1 MANRKA
7 AQDLILKWIKE
18 IDPSGVNHDMY
29 KNDIFPSMSDKAFG
43 DWMQLIRDEKDYI
56 FVNMPNLKGN
66 KITVANN
73 LKVAKKIGVD
83 FFQRISQIDNDTG
96 KRYTGTRKYLVIHLP
111 IRRQIQMIAD
121 KISVQEGSGKRD
133 ALSGQVTQGT
143 RGSSISYPET
153 LVLYSQGLDR
163 SITELVKARG
173 GDEMASRLLKDEIIA
188 TGNASLANIE
198 NLPTRAKSTDT
209 LSTMLTAM
217 HIKNNL

>member
-29 KNDIFPSMSDKAFG
+29 KNDIFPSMSDKAFD
-43 DWMQLIRDEKDYI
+43 DWMQLIRDKKDYI
-56 FVNMPNLKGN
+56 FVNMPNLKG
-66 KITVANN
+66 KKLTVANN
-73 LKVAKKIGVD
+73 LNVAKKMGVE

>member
-29 KNDIFPSMSDKAFG
+29 KNDIFPSMSDKVFG

>member
-7 AQDLILKWIKE
+7 AEELILKWIKE

-29 KNDIFPSMSDKAFG
+29 KNDIFPSMSDKTFG
-43 DWMQLIRDEKDYI
+43 DWMALIRDGKDYI

-73 LKVAKKIGVD
+73 FKVAKKMGVD
-83 FFQRISQIDNDTG
+83 FFQRISQVDPETG
-96 KRYTGTRKYLVIHLP
+96 KRYSGTRKYLVIHLP
-111 IRRQIQMIAD
+111 VRRQIQMISD

-133 ALSGQVTQGT
+133 ALSGQITQGT
-143 RGSSISYPET
+143 RGSSLSYPET
-153 LVLYSQGLDR
+153 LVLYSQGLDK

-173 GDEMASRLLKDEIIA
+173 GDETASRMLNEEILS
-188 TGNASLANIE
+188 TGNASLSNIQK
-198 NLPTRAKSTDT
+198 LPTRAKSSET
-209 LSTMLTAM
+209 LSTILTAM